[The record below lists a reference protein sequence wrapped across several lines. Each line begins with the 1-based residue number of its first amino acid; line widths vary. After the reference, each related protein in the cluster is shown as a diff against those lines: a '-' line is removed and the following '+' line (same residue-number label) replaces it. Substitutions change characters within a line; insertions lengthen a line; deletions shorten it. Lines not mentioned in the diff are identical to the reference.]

1 MSSSLKSLKL
11 TSPYFSET
19 ETRRDILSIVDAAY
33 PKIKLNAAIRL
44 DTYSNSLQAL
54 QGMNNHRSNFPIWA
68 GISADKDRNAAFLFL
83 NE

>member
-19 ETRRDILSIVDAAY
+19 ETRQDILSIVDAAY

-44 DTYSNSLQAL
+44 DIYSNSLQAL
-54 QGMNNHRSNFPIWA
+54 EGMNNRRSNFPI
-68 GISADKDRNAAFLFL
+68 
-83 NE
+83 